1 MTVANVVAT
10 RVEIL
15 QFRNARG
22 VGNEGL
28 HILKER
34 VLHVTWFSGA
44 LAASENAHDFLF
56 NFFGRIRNK
65 DGVAQALTHFIFSI
79 NAHKAAHFANLRA
92 RHRKYSTKLNV
103 LMVLGLLIHAA
114 IHVIEAASDFA
125 RHF

>member
-1 MTVANVVAT
+1 MAVANIVAA

-22 VGNEGL
+22 VGNESL
-28 HILKER
+28 HILKQR
-34 VLHVTWFSGA
+34 VLHIAWFSGA

-56 NFFGRIRNK
+56 NFFGWIRNK
-65 DGVAQALTHFIFSI
+65 DGVAQTLAHFIFSI
-79 NAHKAAHFANLRA
+79 DAHQAAHFANLGA
-92 RHRKYSTKLNV
+92 RHWKYPAKLHV

-114 IHVIEAASDFA
+114 IHVIEAARHLT

>member
-1 MTVANVVAT
+1 MTVANVVAA

-22 VGNEGL
+22 VGNERL

-34 VLHVTWFSGA
+34 VLHVAWFSGA
-44 LAASENAHDFLF
+44 LAACENAHDFLF
-56 NFFGRIRNK
+56 NFFRRIRNK
-65 DGVAQALTHFIFSI
+65 DGVAQALAHFIFSI
-79 NAHKAAHFANLRA
+79 NTHKAAHFANLRA
-92 RHRKYSTKLNV
+92 RHGKYSAKLHV
-103 LMVLGLLIHAA
+103 LMILGFFIHAA